1 MRKIMI
7 SFLLL
12 FFILPNYASNPEIL
26 ITPEKC
32 LVNNS
37 VYVIFQWRAPYTVED
52 FNVTVSSDAVEFNN
66 STLHYAGVVEDAKIL
81 HIFKGKAIKPGNHT
95 IKIQMKYFV
104 DGITVKKK
112 YIFNIT
118 ILSEIITKNIEISHN
133 MTLLNNITENITECI
148 SENKSMSI
156 INSTNASNILTN
168 TTNTNKTNSN
178 KTNINDNTIKNTT
191 LDIIK
196 NNGSS
201 KLYVNNETSTKNV
214 QTTHYGSWLIYGIFG
229 LVLGIVFGFIVM
241 YLIKL

>member
-1 MRKIMI
+1 MKKIII

-66 STLHYAGVVEDAKIL
+66 STLHYAGVVEDARIL
-81 HIFKGKAIKPGNHT
+81 HIFEGKAIKSGNHT
-95 IKIQMKYFV
+95 IKILMKYFV

-112 YIFNIT
+112 FLVNIT
-118 ILSEIITKNIEISHN
+118 ILPLSKITTKNVIENVSGINHN
-133 MTLLNNITENITECI
+133 ITILKNITENI
-148 SENKSMSI
+148 SKNKSTNI
-156 INSTNASNILTN
+156 INSTNVSNISIN
-168 TTNTNKTNSN
+168 INVNSN

-191 LDIIK
+191 DIIK

-201 KLYVNNETSTKNV
+201 KLYVNNETSTENV

-229 LVLGIVFGFIVM
+229 LVLGIVFGFVAM